1 MKACRQNCW
10 IRRAGGHRANK
21 ALKNKACKS
30 SSEEDEDEDEDDE
43 ESDHEEAGRD
53 RSRSRDDDR
62 DDAPQDAEPGDKSG
76 SEGEQHT
83 PKKPTKTLRRMRSKG
98 RGERHWTTRMLFFVA
113 LSSVHLFTH
122 VFMKELFR
130 PNIHIYMSMYMPIR
144 FKVFCKKRC
153 CFCYDYCQ

>member
-1 MKACRQNCW
+1 MT
-10 IRRAGGHRANK
+10 AGFGEGLQAELLDTKGRGDRANK

-122 VFMKELFR
+122 VFMKELSPQTF
-130 PNIHIYMSMYMPIR
+130 ISICI
-144 FKVFCKKRC
+144 CIC
-153 CFCYDYCQ
+153 L